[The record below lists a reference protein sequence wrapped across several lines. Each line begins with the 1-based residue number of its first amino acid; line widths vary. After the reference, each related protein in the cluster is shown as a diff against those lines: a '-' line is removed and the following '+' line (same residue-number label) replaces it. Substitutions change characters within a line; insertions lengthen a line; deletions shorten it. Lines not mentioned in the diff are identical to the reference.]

1 MEWPELEERRRG
13 FYFRRTSHLLR
24 GADTFVRGLF
34 LHLMRAGIFA
44 GVVVLIHLQQNR
56 FDARQQAEAARFEVS
71 IDRVK
76 AIFPAADSLG
86 ETTPNGTR
94 DVQASDGEKLGAV
107 LQTAPESD
115 DNIGFSGATNVLVGF
130 DTDDKIAGIAILSSG
145 DTDEHVDQIMQ
156 NQPFQT
162 ALIGRGAED
171 VPFTDVDA
179 VSGATLTSV
188 AMLESISERLGG
200 HRPTSLRFP
209 DPPDLEQARQF
220 FPDADELQPD
230 PEFPSL
236 WHVNQNGEQIGRL
249 LRTSPAADGVIGY
262 QGPTLTAIA
271 LTPES
276 QVVGLIIGES
286 FDNEPYVGYVRED
299 YFFPESFNEWTL
311 TELAEMNLE
320 EQGIEG
326 VSGATMTSQAIAQ
339 SLQSAA
345 AAHLKA
351 VEKQQTKQSEPPA
364 WRPSV
369 RDWGTAIV
377 VVLGLVIGLSSLR
390 GRRWIRIP
398 FLLVLVGY
406 LGLTNGDMLSQALL
420 VGWAKNGV
428 PLRSVAG
435 LFCLTVAAFV
445 VPLLSK
451 SNVYCT
457 HLCPHG
463 AAQQLL
469 RNRLPWRWRLPNR
482 LQRGLKL
489 IPPLLLV
496 WVVAVAMSEFGFS
509 LVDIEPFDAYL
520 WRIAGVATLAIAI
533 VGLVVSLFVPMAY
546 CRYGCPTGALLGYF
560 RYHRRSNQLNS
571 RDIVAVICLLIAAGL
586 YILG

>member
-1 MEWPELEERRRG
+1 M
-13 FYFRRTSHLLR
+13 
-24 GADTFVRGLF
+24 RGLC
-34 LHLMRAGIFA
+34 LHLIRAAIFVC
-44 GVVVLIHLQQNR
+44 VVVLIHLQQNR
-56 FDARQQAEAARFEVS
+56 FDARRQAEAARFDVA
-71 IDRVK
+71 IDRVRT
-76 AIFPAADSLG
+76 IFPKADSLG

-94 DVQASDGEKLGAV
+94 DVLTHDDEILGSV
-107 LQTAPESD
+107 LQTAPASD

-130 DTDDKIAGIAILSSG
+130 DTDDKIAGIAILTSG
-145 DTDEHVDQIMQ
+145 DTDEHVDQIME
-156 NQPFQT
+156 NQPFQM
-162 ALIGRGAED
+162 ALIGRRAD
-171 VPFTDVDA
+171 DAPFTDIDA
-179 VSGATLTSV
+179 VSGATLTSI

-209 DPPDLEQARQF
+209 DPPDLEQARQL
-220 FPDADELQPD
+220 FPEAEELQAD
-230 PEFPSL
+230 AEFPSL
-236 WHVNQNGEQIGRL
+236 WHVIENGDRVGSL

-262 QGPTLTAIA
+262 QGPTLTAIG
-271 LTPES
+271 LTTDG
-276 QVVGLIIGES
+276 QVVGLVIGES

-311 TELAEMNLE
+311 SELAAMNLE

-339 SLQSAA
+339 SLQAAA
-345 AAHLKA
+345 AAHLQA
-351 VEKQQTKQSEPPA
+351 VEKQQARSSEPPA
-364 WRPSV
+364 WRPSF
-369 RDWGTAIV
+369 RDWGTAV
-377 VVLGLVIGLSSLR
+377 VVVIGLVIGLTSLR
-390 GRRWIRIP
+390 GQKWIRVP

-435 LFCLTVAAFV
+435 LFLLTVAAFA

-469 RNRLPWRWRLPNR
+469 RNRLPWRWHLPSWLR
-482 LQRGLKL
+482 RGLSV
-489 IPPLLLV
+489 IPALLLI
-496 WVVAVAMSEFGFS
+496 VVVIGAMSELGFS

-520 WRIAGVATLAIAI
+520 WKIAGVATLTIAI
-533 VGLVVSLFVPMAY
+533 VGLVASLFVPMAY

-560 RYHRRSNQLNS
+560 RFHRRSHQVYA
-571 RDIVAVICLLIAAGL
+571 RDVVAVVCLLIAIGL
-586 YILG
+586 YLWD